1 MFNKDEAKK
10 ITYESGGCKTVV
22 DYILVRECDRAKLTD
37 VKVIPGEAC
46 IPQHRLLVSVA
57 HLGARIKKKRKDFV
71 SRLKVW
77 CLKEPDVQRRFVEKV
92 QANEPN
98 RDAED
103 LENIWTGLKDCL
115 LQATEE
121 VCGRTKG
128 LTRHTATW
136 WWNQD
141 VAKLVEE
148 KRSRFKIWSQ
158 TRTETDRA
166 FHCNLERLHANR
178 YTKLRR
184 QSERRLELS

>member
-1 MFNKDEAKK
+1 M
-10 ITYESGGCKTVV
+10 V

-46 IPQHRLLVSVA
+46 IPQHR
-57 HLGARIKKKRKDFV
+57 FV

-92 QANEPN
+92 QANESN
-98 RDAED
+98 RDDED

-136 WWNQD
+136 WWNRD

-158 TRTETDRA
+158 TRSETYRA
-166 FHCNLERLHANR
+166 AYCNAKRLQAKR

-184 QSERRLELS
+184 QSERSLELS